1 MKYNLAII
9 GYGGMGSWHHGCI
22 REKISELN
30 VKGAYDIR
38 PEIQQKIIQNGLN
51 AYQNIEE
58 LLNDSSI
65 DIVTIAVPNNFHKDY
80 AVACLTA
87 GKNVVC
93 EKPVTMN
100 AAELEE
106 IIAISKQTGKL
117 FTVHQNR
124 RWDKDYQIVKN
135 ILGSGAIGTPYFIE
149 TRVQGSR
156 GAMFGWRGYR
166 ENGGGMLLD
175 WGVHLLDQ
183 LLDLIPSKVISIS
196 AHLESVFSNEVDD
209 NVKLFL
215 RFENGVSA
223 LMEFSTNCFINHP
236 RWHVSCTE
244 GTAVIENW
252 ECDGR
257 MVKLAENAEQMAWE
271 DDIIYTAAGPTRTM
285 APRPSHTTQMMELP
299 NVNPDWAEYYQNV
312 VGVLNGQQELIVKP
326 EQCLRVMKLIDLVFS
341 SGKSGG
347 IVSCHI

>member
-1 MKYNLAII
+1 M
-9 GYGGMGSWHHGCI
+9 
-22 REKISELN
+22 
-30 VKGAYDIR
+30 
-38 PEIQQKIIQNGLN
+38 
-51 AYQNIEE
+51 
-58 LLNDSSI
+58 
-65 DIVTIAVPNNFHKDY
+65 
-80 AVACLTA
+80 
-87 GKNVVC
+87 
-93 EKPVTMN
+93 
-100 AAELEE
+100 
-106 IIAISKQTGKL
+106 
-117 FTVHQNR
+117 
-124 RWDKDYQIVKN
+124 
-135 ILGSGAIGTPYFIE
+135 
-149 TRVQGSR
+149 
-156 GAMFGWRGYR
+156 
-166 ENGGGMLLD
+166 LD

-341 SGKSGG
+341 SGKSGDHC
-347 IVSCHI
+347 ILPYLAC